1 MAISI
6 LHNRDL
12 TKSSGTNLCI
22 YCYMTPLSKYFM
34 CLNYVTR
41 ALLISLCGGIKD
53 IKR

>member
-1 MAISI
+1 MVISM
-6 LHNRDL
+6 LHNKDL

-22 YCYMTPLSKYFM
+22 YCCMTPLNKDFM
-34 CLNYVTR
+34 CVNYVTR